1 MTQKI
6 TVVMYHYIRELQ
18 YTKYPAIK
26 ALLSSEFK
34 DQLKYLKQHF
44 SFITIDDCLNAIY
57 GDHEI
62 PNNSCLLTFD
72 DGYIDHF
79 ITVFPLLNEMKIQGC
94 FFPPA
99 KAILTSTV
107 LDVNKIHFI
116 LASMDHKIP
125 QLIDDIYYLLNE
137 HRDTF
142 NLQSNDYYYSKL
154 AQKSRFDTADVIFI
168 KRLLQVELNET
179 LRNTIVDYLFQ
190 KYVSTDETS
199 FSKELYMDTSQIR
212 YMAENGMYIGSH
224 GYEHYWLNQ
233 VPKKT
238 QESEINQSLEFL
250 KKVNAPTK
258 NWAMCYP
265 YGGYNE
271 SLIDVIK
278 SKGCALAFTTHVDK
292 ATVSKQNAFTLQRF
306 DTNDFPPKKKN
317 LRPSGLKK

>member
-6 TVVMYHYIRELQ
+6 TVVMYHYIRELK
-18 YTKYPAIK
+18 YTNYPAIK

-44 SFITIDDCLNAIY
+44 NFITIDDCLNAIY

-79 ITVFPLLNEMKIQGC
+79 ITAFPLLNEMKIQGC
-94 FFPPA
+94 FFPSA
-99 KAILTSTV
+99 KAILNSTV

-116 LASMDHKIP
+116 LASMDHNIP

-137 HRDTF
+137 HRDSF
-142 NLQSNDYYYSKL
+142 SLQSNDYYYSKL

-179 LRNTIVDYLFQ
+179 LRNMIVDYLFK
-190 KYVSTDETS
+190 KYVSTDEKS
-199 FSKELYMDTSQIR
+199 FAKELYMDTSQIR
-212 YMAENGMYIGSH
+212 CMAENGMYIGSH

-238 QESEINQSLEFL
+238 QESEIDQSLEFL
-250 KKVNAPTK
+250 KKVNAPTE

-292 ATVSKQNAFTLQRF
+292 ATLSKQNAFTLQRF
-306 DTNDFPPKKKN
+306 DTNDFPPKKKLN
-317 LRPSGLKK
+317 A